1 MVNKLIFLAITAILV
16 LTIGF
21 GFQESFGQR
30 LTSHELTHTIQQFKL
45 LLVDVDGKT
54 VTGVQCF
61 AADSSGTTIVGP
73 KSEEIWSDKHGK
85 VKVKFHWDVSEPLNQ
100 FVIITCFSRDVSGTQ
115 SFDTTTKGRGGYN
128 EFVMDDSSGNEPTS
142 TPKSNKNMILKGK
155 KILQNGRP
163 AGLDECRITTK
174 TSDGDPDRPIIV
186 GSVTNSGVV
195 TLFNISLDKISADVE
210 CKFEGERDFGEVIP
224 VELKEKG
231 TTVVIV
237 SDPGSGIPSPG

>member
-1 MVNKLIFLAITAILV
+1 MNKLIFLAIPVILV
-16 LTIGF
+16 LVIGF
-21 GFQESFGQR
+21 GFQESYGR
-30 LTSHELTHTIQQFKL
+30 HLVSHELTHTVQQFKL
-45 LLVDVDGKT
+45 LLVDVDGNT
-54 VTGVQCF
+54 VTGVQCS
-61 AADSSGTTIVGP
+61 ATDSSGTTIVGP
-73 KSEEIWSDKHGK
+73 KGEEIWFDKHGK
-85 VKVKFHWDVSEPLNQ
+85 VKVKFHWDVSEPSSQ

-115 SFDTTTKGRGGYN
+115 SFDTTIKGERGYK
-128 EFVMDDSSGNEPTS
+128 EFTMDITDGSDPTS

-186 GSVTNSGVV
+186 GSIPNSGVV
-195 TLFNISLDKISADVE
+195 KLFNISSDKVSADIE
-210 CKFEGERDFGEVIP
+210 CKFEGDSEFGEVIS

-237 SDPGSGIPSPG
+237 SDPSSGIRSPG